1 VQRQDD
7 ADALTLSAGKF
18 VRDAVERLGAN
29 AAVVIRILAI
39 I

>member
-1 VQRQDD
+1 MQRQGD

-29 AAVVIRILAI
+29 TAIVIRILAI